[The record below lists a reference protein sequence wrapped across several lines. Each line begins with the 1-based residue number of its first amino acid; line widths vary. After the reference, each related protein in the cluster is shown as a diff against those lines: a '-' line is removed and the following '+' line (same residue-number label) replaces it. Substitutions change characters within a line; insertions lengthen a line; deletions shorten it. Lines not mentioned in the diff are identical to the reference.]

1 MTLSNGFRRVILL
14 WLAWAGIL
22 IAFQT
27 LVSERYQPNR
37 PDRALE
43 WTPGE
48 TARTS
53 QRGRPYLLDPF
64 MNNQVAWDSEY
75 YLSIATVGYD
85 DTDVLSAHTPEGRLP
100 LNYAFFPLYPLM
112 MSVVRVPFT
121 LVTDTP
127 IAASAAAGVLIA
139 LLGTLGGMIALY
151 DLAREDLG
159 EDGALRAVFYLLIFP
174 SAFFLAQVYTEG
186 LFIGLAFGSLA
197 LLRRQKLLYA
207 ALLAA
212 LATLTRSVGVLLIV
226 PLAFA
231 WLNAIDWKQFRL
243 TPALIGRGVLVLAPL
258 IAYGLWRL
266 ALGHQ
271 FTLVEE
277 NYFGRALFN
286 LESFSR
292 GVTFAFEQF
301 IAGENRQMRVYYGM
315 EFAAVAL
322 AVVTSLFTL
331 RRYPGLSLF
340 GLLAI
345 VISVTSGAPQSL
357 IRYMLPIPA
366 IYLALGRW
374 GRAQVFDRAWTFLSL
389 LVFGMQVSLFTF
401 DMWVA

>member
-1 MTLSNGFRRVILL
+1 MTRTSTWRRVVLL
-14 WLAWAGIL
+14 WLAWAGIM
-22 IAFQT
+22 IGFQT

-43 WTPGE
+43 WTPNE
-48 TARTS
+48 TGRTS

-75 YLSIATVGYD
+75 YLSIATAGYD
-85 DTDVLSAHTPEGRLP
+85 DTHVLSANTPEGEIA
-100 LNYAFFPLYPLM
+100 LNYAFFPLYPLI

-121 LVTDTP
+121 LLTETP
-127 IAASAAAGVLIA
+127 IAASVAAGMLIA

-151 DLAREDLG
+151 DIARDELG
-159 EDGALRAVFYLLIFP
+159 EDGALRTVFYLLIFP

-226 PLAFA
+226 PLALS
-231 WLNAIDWKQFRL
+231 WLSTIDRKAFRL
-243 TPALIGRGVLVLAPL
+243 TPELIGRGVFVLAPL
-258 IAYGLWRL
+258 MAYGLWRL
-266 ALGHQ
+266 TLGHP

-277 NYFGRALFN
+277 NYFGRELFN
-286 LESFSR
+286 FDSFSR

-301 IAGENRQMRVYYGM
+301 MAGENRQMRAYYGM
-315 EFAAVAL
+315 EFAAVVL
-322 AVVTSLFTL
+322 AVITSLFTL
-331 RRYPGLSLF
+331 RRYPGLTLF

-357 IRYMLPIPA
+357 IRYMLPVPA

-374 GRAQVFDRAWTFLSL
+374 GRAPVFDRAWTLLSL
-389 LVFGMQVSLFTF
+389 LVLGMQVSLFTF

>member
-1 MTLSNGFRRVILL
+1 MTRTSTWRRVVLL
-14 WLAWAGIL
+14 WLAWAGIM
-22 IAFQT
+22 IGFQT

-43 WTPGE
+43 WTPNE
-48 TARTS
+48 TGRTS

-75 YLSIATVGYD
+75 YLSIATAGYD
-85 DTDVLSAHTPEGRLP
+85 DTDVLSANTPEGEIA
-100 LNYAFFPLYPLM
+100 LNYAFFPLYPLI

-121 LVTDTP
+121 LLTETP
-127 IAASAAAGVLIA
+127 IAASVAAGMLIA

-151 DLAREDLG
+151 DIARDELG
-159 EDGALRAVFYLLIFP
+159 EDGALRTVFYLLIFP

-226 PLAFA
+226 PLALA
-231 WLNAIDWKQFRL
+231 WLSTIDRKAFRL
-243 TPALIGRGVLVLAPL
+243 TPELIGRGVLVFAPL
-258 IAYGLWRL
+258 MAYGLWRL
-266 ALGHQ
+266 TLGHP

-277 NYFGRALFN
+277 NYFGRELFN
-286 LESFSR
+286 FDSFSR

-301 IAGENRQMRVYYGM
+301 MAGENRQMRAYYGM
-315 EFAAVAL
+315 EFAAVVL
-322 AVVTSLFTL
+322 AVITSLFTL
-331 RRYPGLSLF
+331 RRYPGLTLF

-357 IRYMLPIPA
+357 IRYMLPVPA

-374 GRAQVFDRAWTFLSL
+374 GRAPVFDRAWTLLSL
-389 LVFGMQVSLFTF
+389 LVLGMQVSLFTF

>member
-1 MTLSNGFRRVILL
+1 MTRTSTWRRVVLL
-14 WLAWAGIL
+14 WLAWAGIM
-22 IAFQT
+22 IGFQT

-43 WTPGE
+43 WTPNE
-48 TARTS
+48 TGRTS

-75 YLSIATVGYD
+75 YLSIATAGYD
-85 DTDVLSAHTPEGRLP
+85 DTDVLSANTPEGEIA
-100 LNYAFFPLYPLM
+100 LNYAFFPLYPLI

-121 LVTDTP
+121 LLTETP
-127 IAASAAAGVLIA
+127 IAASVAAGMLIA

-151 DLAREDLG
+151 DIARDELG
-159 EDGALRAVFYLLIFP
+159 EDGALRTVFYLLIFP

-226 PLAFA
+226 PLALS
-231 WLNAIDWKQFRL
+231 WLSTIDRKAFRL
-243 TPALIGRGVLVLAPL
+243 TPELIGRGVLVLAPL
-258 IAYGLWRL
+258 MAYGLWRL
-266 ALGHQ
+266 TLGHP

-277 NYFGRALFN
+277 NYFGRELFN
-286 LESFSR
+286 FDSFSR

-301 IAGENRQMRVYYGM
+301 MAGENRQMRAYYGM
-315 EFAAVAL
+315 EFAAVVL
-322 AVVTSLFTL
+322 AVITSLFTL
-331 RRYPGLSLF
+331 RRYPGLTLF

-357 IRYMLPIPA
+357 IRYMLPVPA

-374 GRAQVFDRAWTFLSL
+374 GRAPVFDRAWTLLSL
-389 LVFGMQVSLFTF
+389 LVLGMQVSLFTF

>member
-1 MTLSNGFRRVILL
+1 MIG
-14 WLAWAGIL
+14 
-22 IAFQT
+22 FQT

-43 WTPGE
+43 WTPNE
-48 TARTS
+48 TGRTS

-75 YLSIATVGYD
+75 YLSIATAGYD
-85 DTDVLSAHTPEGRLP
+85 DTDVLSANTPEGEIA
-100 LNYAFFPLYPLM
+100 LNYAFFPLYPLI

-121 LVTDTP
+121 LLTETP
-127 IAASAAAGVLIA
+127 IAASVAAGMLIA

-151 DLAREDLG
+151 DIARDELG
-159 EDGALRAVFYLLIFP
+159 EDGALRTVFYLLIFP

-226 PLAFA
+226 PLALA
-231 WLNAIDWKQFRL
+231 WLSTIDRKAFRL
-243 TPALIGRGVLVLAPL
+243 TPELIGRGVLVFAPL
-258 IAYGLWRL
+258 MAYGLWRL
-266 ALGHQ
+266 TLGHP

-277 NYFGRALFN
+277 NYFGRELFN
-286 LESFSR
+286 FDSFSR

-301 IAGENRQMRVYYGM
+301 MAGENRQMRAYYGM
-315 EFAAVAL
+315 EFAAVVL
-322 AVVTSLFTL
+322 AVITSLFTL
-331 RRYPGLSLF
+331 RRYPGLTLF

-357 IRYMLPIPA
+357 IRYMLPVPA

-374 GRAQVFDRAWTFLSL
+374 GRAPVFDRAWTLLSL
-389 LVFGMQVSLFTF
+389 LVLGMQVSLFTF